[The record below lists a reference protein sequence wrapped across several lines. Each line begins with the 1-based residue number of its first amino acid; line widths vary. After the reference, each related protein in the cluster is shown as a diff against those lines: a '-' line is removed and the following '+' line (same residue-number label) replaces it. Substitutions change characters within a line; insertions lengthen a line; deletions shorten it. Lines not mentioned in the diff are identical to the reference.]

1 MRKVGVDRRP
11 EDVKD
16 VLLWI
21 WWSMWDRYEMEHPG
35 EVYTPSPQHERWRKI
50 CVTPERFPES
60 FAHRGG
66 GRHG

>member
-1 MRKVGVDRRP
+1 MKNVALNRRP
-11 EDVKD
+11 DDVKD

-21 WWSMWDRYEMEHPG
+21 WWSIWDRYEREHPRK
-35 EVYTPSPQHERWRKI
+35 VYTTSPRQERWREI
-50 CVTPERFPES
+50 CVTPKRFPES